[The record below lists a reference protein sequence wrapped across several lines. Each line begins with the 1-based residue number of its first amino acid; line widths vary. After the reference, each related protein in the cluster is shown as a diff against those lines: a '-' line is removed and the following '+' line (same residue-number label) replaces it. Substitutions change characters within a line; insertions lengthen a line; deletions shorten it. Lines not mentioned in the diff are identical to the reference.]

1 MRALEALL
9 LLTVKG
15 FRHIV
20 TEIEERVYARIPE
33 LRMGVSPRELRDLL
47 EAKRGVDDC
56 VHSGRAMQTALS
68 AVLSEDEDLAALYLT
83 ASFEDRKHAV
93 EDHQAAE
100 LLLEYYERRLDEVNE
115 SSQRLAS
122 LLSDVDDNISLTLAS
137 TRVKLQNLELQT
149 AITTLAL
156 GAGTALFGL
165 YGMNVPSGFEESPTA
180 FFWTTVSE
188 DVFSGAGVCKW
199 GGGEGAQC

>member
-1 MRALEALL
+1 
-9 LLTVKG
+9 
-15 FRHIV
+15 
-20 TEIEERVYARIPE
+20 
-33 LRMGVSPRELRDLL
+33 MGVSPRELRDLL
-47 EAKRGVDDC
+47 EAKRTVDDC
-56 VHSGRAMQTALS
+56 LYSGRAFQAALS
-68 AVLSEDEDLAALYLT
+68 AVLGEDEDLAAMYLSDT
-83 ASFEDRKHAV
+83 FDNKAHATK
-93 EDHQAAE
+93 DHQAAE

-165 YGMNVPSGFEESPTA
+165 YGMNLESGLEESPTA
-180 FFWTTVSE
+180 FFWTTVS
-188 DVFSGAGVCKW
+188 SAPCSCTR
-199 GGGEGAQC
+199 ARIQALC